1 MLMSDRCPRYGA
13 SRWFLKLVAIVAI
26 AIIGIT
32 YAAAPLAAQDSSPAQ
47 DNPTAPIIL
56 DGRRVFNVSNS
67 GRFTATQRADLANE
81 VLNEEIGDIN
91 SNKAI
96 AVEIIEQENLPVI
109 TVNGAYLL
117 SVTSED
123 VPGGKTPESQAE
135 EWADNLETAIARAQ
149 RERSPQYL
157 TEAAIKALG
166 WVLLAIALSW
176 GLDILWETWLKPLI
190 RNLSADP
197 AEAPTESPRS
207 TIIGVQIIINLVR
220 AMIWLIALGYISDLF
235 AQTRR
240 LGQSIQRTII
250 TSLTTDLVPLGNQ
263 PYSALDILRLIG
275 LFVVLMI
282 ISKTFKRILRSRV
295 LSLTGLSRAAQE
307 TVAAISNYIFIFLG
321 AIVVLQLWGL
331 ELSSLTVFAGVLGV
345 GLGLGVQ
352 GIAKEFI
359 SGLAII
365 FERPIQ
371 VGDFVEVG
379 DLMGTVER
387 IGVRSTTIST
397 LDQISVILPN
407 SRFLESEVINWT
419 HQTPISRLKVPL
431 GVAYGSNIA
440 TVRQILLEAAQ
451 NHAEVLAQPAPSV
464 FFQGFGDS
472 SLDFVLLVWISN
484 PVRQFRIRSDLYFAI
499 EDMFR
504 DRGVEIPF
512 PQQDLHWRSGNL
524 ELSPTVL
531 DSLDRLSHSLSG
543 WLKQQSSSNGSSV
556 RDEET
561 DF

>member
-1 MLMSDRCPRYGA
+1 MTDNCHRYGA

-32 YAAAPLAAQDSSPAQ
+32 TYTSVPLSAQVNSPDPDSS
-47 DNPTAPIIL
+47 TAPIIL
-56 DGRRVFNVSNS
+56 DGRRVFSVSNS
-67 GRFTATQRADLANE
+67 GDFAAAQRADLASE
-81 VLNEEIGDIN
+81 VLNEEIRTTN
-91 SNKAI
+91 EEI
-96 AVEIIEQENLPVI
+96 AVEITEQDNLPVI
-109 TVNGAYLL
+109 TVNGAYVL

-123 VPGGKTPESQAE
+123 VPNGKSLESQAQ
-135 EWADNLETAIARAQ
+135 EWAGAIETAIARAQ

-157 TEAAIKALG
+157 TGAGIKALG
-166 WVLLAIALSW
+166 WVILAIALSW
-176 GLDILWETWLKPLI
+176 GLGILWETWLKPLI

-197 AEAPTESPRS
+197 SDTPTESPRS
-207 TIIGVQIIINLVR
+207 SIIGAQIIINLVR
-220 AMIWLIALGYISDLF
+220 VIIWLTALGYISDLF

-250 TSLTTDLVPLGNQ
+250 TSLTADLVPLGNE

-275 LFVVLMI
+275 LFVILII
-282 ISKTFKRILRSRV
+282 ISKTFKRIFRSRV
-295 LSLTGLSRAAQE
+295 LSLTGLSRASQE

-321 AIVVLQLWGL
+321 TIFVLQLWGL

-345 GLGLGVQ
+345 GIGFGLQ

-359 SGLAII
+359 SGLTII
-365 FERPIQ
+365 FEQPIQ

-387 IGVRSTTIST
+387 IGVRSTTILT
-397 LDQISVILPN
+397 LDQVAVILPN

-419 HQTPISRLKVPL
+419 HQSPISRLRVPL
-431 GVAYGSNIA
+431 GVAYGSHLA
-440 TVRQILLEAAQ
+440 TVRNVLLEAAQ
-451 NHAEVLAQPAPSV
+451 NHADVLSQPAPSV

-472 SLDFVLLVWISN
+472 SLDLVLLVWISN
-484 PVRQFRIRSDLYFAI
+484 PSRQFRIKSDLYFAI

-512 PQQDLHWRSGNL
+512 PQRDLHWRSGTL

-531 DSLDRLSHSLSG
+531 DSLEHLSHSLSG
-543 WLKQQSSSNGSSV
+543 WLNQQSSSNGSSV
-556 RDEET
+556 QDE
-561 DF
+561 D